1 MLNNIKSKIVFGK
14 IFNHLK
20 MKIRMKIVKYNK
32 NLLNKLDISIKNF
45 QELGPFKEFKK
56 IFNLNDEIEDITKLN
71 LKKKVE
77 NVEALKYFNQINFFN
92 LKELYLNKN
101 KLKEINLLANAKFIQ
116 LEILNLSGN
125 ELTDIKLII

>member
-1 MLNNIKSKIVFGK
+1 MNNIKSKIVFGK
-14 IFNHLK
+14 IFYYLK
-20 MKIRMKIVKYNK
+20 MKIRMKIVKYKK